1 MKQQSCSKLDKR
13 VISIAR
19 NVRRRIERLAKK
31 PAYST
36 SPKYLDCMCAI
47 ASYALYNEL
56 KKLGY
61 KDVSFVEGQCKWLTN
76 NDNANHCWVT
86 LDGHIIDLTFTQFD
100 TTARKVSVFK
110 TSNVLFKQVR
120 TNKKA
125 LNAIEKNWPPEQRP
139 TALLQEYTAA

>member
-61 KDVSFVEGQCKWLTN
+61 KDVSFEVSGKEAYDDLRFEMGVHRVQRVPVTEKQGRVHTSTISVAVLPVKEITDYLNENKSDREKLTY
-76 NDNANHCWVT
+76 
-86 LDGHIIDLTFTQFD
+86 Q
-100 TTARKVSVFK
+100 K
-110 TSNVLFKQVR
+110 
-120 TNKKA
+120 
-125 LNAIEKNWPPEQRP
+125 EK
-139 TALLQEYTAA
+139 